1 MTTSRLLLG
10 SALLAAAA
18 NLASAQVSLDF
29 SASSQFNLT
38 PTTGNFTASTGTTT
52 QFTYSGTAGVGG
64 GGGVSV
70 STDAGGVNYN
80 HNTAYALSA
89 GSTYT
94 ISTFF
99 KTNAVVGTSA
109 NQVAGV
115 GLVGTNV
122 GEFGTGSIQSI
133 GLTLRAPLTNGSA
146 GNSSTLQL
154 AVANNPGTNAN
165 ILQSTS
171 FTAATNNWY
180 KLSVSITKTATADT
194 FSVSGSVEDWGA
206 AGTSFSSSVRSFSG
220 QTVTNA
226 GLYAD
231 ADLFAGFFARQTGGN
246 PIQIAAVDNFSVI
259 PEPSSFAAIAGLGML
274 GFAASRRRRR

>member
-1 MTTSRLLLG
+1 MTTSRFLLG

-18 NLASAQVSLDF
+18 NLASAQISLDF
-29 SASSQFNLT
+29 SASSQFDLT
-38 PTTGNFTASTGTTT
+38 PTTGNFTASSGTTT

-64 GGGVSV
+64 GGGISV

-99 KTNAVVGTSA
+99 KTNAVTGTTA
-109 NQVAGV
+109 NQVAAV
-115 GLVGTNV
+115 GLVGTTA
-122 GEFGTGSIQSI
+122 GEFGTGAVPSLSMS
-133 GLTLRAPLTNGSA
+133 LRWPGSGTA
-146 GNSSTLQL
+146 GSVQL
-154 AVANNPGTNAN
+154 AVANNTGSNTNT
-165 ILQSTS
+165 LQSTS
-171 FTAATNNWY
+171 FTAATNTWY
-180 KLSVSITKTATADT
+180 KLSVSITKTATVNT
-194 FSVSGSVEDWGA
+194 FSVSGSIEDWGA
-206 AGTSFSSSVRSFSG
+206 DGTSLSSSVRSFSA
-220 QTVTNA
+220 QTFSNSA
-226 GLYAD
+226 LYAD

-246 PIQIAAVDNFSVI
+246 PIQMQAVDNFSVI